1 MMTVVYFE
9 IFFRDLQDAYLE
21 KVNMGEDTFTEQG
34 LAAILRELFVIGSE
48 SESVM
53 VRWALRILS
62 CNKEVQTRLQS
73 ELDAV
78 CGPGVD
84 VTWDKRESLP
94 YTMAVMK
101 EIQRFAD
108 IAPTGLLHKT
118 VCETS
123 ISGYSLPPNTLVLA
137 NFSACHRSPKYWP
150 EPDLFNPDNFLADGK
165 LVLDKQGFL
174 PYGIGPRVCPGAEL
188 ADMQLFLM
196 LSNILAVYTLDTPSG
211 DTGEIGT
218 QFEAGTSVLRNP
230 KPYRVIFKLRD

>member
-1 MMTVVYFE
+1 MMMMRPSNFE
-9 IFFRDLQDAYLE
+9 IFSRDLQDAYLE
-21 KVNMGEDTFTEQG
+21 KVNTGEDTFTEQG

-62 CNKEVQTRLQS
+62 CNKEVQARLQA

-108 IAPTGLLHKT
+108 IAPTGLIHKT
-118 VCETS
+118 VCDVS
-123 ISGYSLPPNTLVLA
+123 IEGFELPQVGMMT
-137 NFSACHRSPKYWP
+137 HT
-150 EPDLFNPDNFLADGK
+150 AD
-165 LVLDKQGFL
+165 D
-174 PYGIGPRVCPGAEL
+174 YI
-188 ADMQLFLM
+188 
-196 LSNILAVYTLDTPSG
+196 LS
-211 DTGEIGT
+211 
-218 QFEAGTSVLRNP
+218 
-230 KPYRVIFKLRD
+230 

>member
-1 MMTVVYFE
+1 
-9 IFFRDLQDAYLE
+9 
-21 KVNMGEDTFTEQG
+21 
-34 LAAILRELFVIGSE
+34 
-48 SESVM
+48 M

-62 CNKEVQTRLQS
+62 CNKEVQARLQA

-84 VTWDKRESLP
+84 VTWDKRASLP

-150 EPDLFNPDNFLADGK
+150 EPDLFNPDNFLADGQ
-165 LVLDKQGFL
+165 LVLDKEGFL

-188 ADMQLFLM
+188 ADMQLFL
-196 LSNILAVYTLDTPSG
+196 LLANILTVYTLDTPDG